1 MKKIILFV
9 LIVFIFFSTSCSKDT
24 TQEAKNEFTKYYN
37 GNNEV
42 VLIFNDT
49 LYFEQYEINLN
60 NLIENEEF
68 NNGLIINDSYFYF
81 TTSKQNSSF
90 NYIFNIYKYD
100 ILNKD
105 IKLIFSKSDFKT
117 HPWAYAN
124 NNEIYV
130 EYFTDN
136 SLNLK
141 SKKIDKYTILS
152 NVYEN
157 IGNGKD
163 CNLSD
168 YIQEEISQYNIE
180 VTRKKSPKEHGEF
193 IVTDS
198 KTGIKKIIDDEYLK
212 NTIYIESMNKYNYE
226 PLRYDISK
234 GHILL
239 TYEIGAG
246 DGWNHPHLVFE
257 YNYET
262 NTLEYKML
270 VFPYDSVPI
279 EIVYIK

>member
-42 VLIFNDT
+42 VLILDYKSLFFENSILKLKDIDSSMHIGTIMLCDNKIYYISYENLENKSILINFKWCDYFGNNTTILFTKKVDVNKFQNIDEYVFDNIFYIKYMIDDIVYLDSFNVIT
-49 LYFEQYEINLN
+49 EQYLN
-60 NLIENEEF
+60 IM
-68 NNGLIINDSYFYF
+68 
-81 TTSKQNSSF
+81 
-90 NYIFNIYKYD
+90 
-100 ILNKD
+100 
-105 IKLIFSKSDFKT
+105 
-117 HPWAYAN
+117 
-124 NNEIYV
+124 
-130 EYFTDN
+130 
-136 SLNLK
+136 
-141 SKKIDKYTILS
+141 
-152 NVYEN
+152 
-157 IGNGKD
+157 NGKD

-168 YIQEEISQYNIE
+168 YIQEEKSQYNIE
-180 VTRKKSPKEHGEF
+180 VTRKKSPKEHGVF